1 MGRGRRPKPNVLRM
15 LRGNPGGRSLN
26 HEEPVYGPGAPDRP
40 PFLDADAG
48 EEWDRLTSML
58 VSARV
63 ITKGDGGILLV
74 ACDAYS
80 QLRQC
85 QKFLKEKGSL
95 SYDASSTNSGPS
107 WKPYPEAAQLNVAR
121 REYRAALS
129 ELGLSPSSRS
139 KVKVLPEPPKAKG
152 TARFFTS

>member
-1 MGRGRRPKPNVLRM
+1 MIESHNLSLGRE
-15 LRGNPGGRSLN
+15 
-26 HEEPVYGPGAPDRP
+26 HGPGAPDKP
-40 PFLDADAG
+40 TFLDDFAG
-48 EEWDRLTSML
+48 EGWDRLIGML

-85 QKFLKEKGSL
+85 QQFLTEKGSL
-95 SYDASSTNSGPS
+95 SYDASSINGGTSY
-107 WKPYPEAAQLNVAR
+107 KPYPEVAQRNMAQR
-121 REYRAALS
+121 QYQSALS

-139 KVKVLPEPPKAKG
+139 KVKTLPEPKQPQG
-152 TARFFTS
+152 TSRFFT

>member
-1 MGRGRRPKPNVLRM
+1 MGRGRKPKPTM
-15 LRGNPGGRSLN
+15 LRVLQGNPGKRALN
-26 HEEPVYGPGAPDRP
+26 HEEPAYGPGAPAKP
-40 PFLDADAG
+40 EFLDDFAG
-48 EEWDRLTSML
+48 EEWDRLIGML

-74 ACDAYS
+74 ACDSY
-80 QLRQC
+80 QLRQY

-95 SYDASSTNSGPS
+95 SYDASTINGGTNY
-107 WKPYPEAAQLNVAR
+107 KPYPEVGQRNMAR
-121 REYRAALS
+121 RQYQSALS

-139 KVKVLPEPPKAKG
+139 KVKTLPEPPKAKG

>member
-1 MGRGRRPKPNVLRM
+1 
-15 LRGNPGGRSLN
+15 
-26 HEEPVYGPGAPDRP
+26 
-40 PFLDADAG
+40 
-48 EEWDRLTSML
+48 ML

-95 SYDASSTNSGPS
+95 PYDASSINGGTSH
-107 WKPYPEAAQLNVAR
+107 KPYPEVGQRNMAR
-121 REYRAALS
+121 RQYQSALS
-129 ELGLSPSSRS
+129 ELGLGPSSRS
-139 KVKVLPEPPKAKG
+139 KVKTLPAAERARG
-152 TARFFTS
+152 AGRFFTS

>member
-1 MGRGRRPKPNVLRM
+1 MGRGRKPKPTMLRM
-15 LRGNPGGRSLN
+15 LQGNPGKRALN
-26 HEEPVYGPGAPDRP
+26 HEEPVYGPGAPDKP
-40 PFLDADAG
+40 EFLDAYAS
-48 EEWDRLTSML
+48 EEWDRITGML

-63 ITKGDGGILLV
+63 ITKGDVGILVV

-95 SYDASSTNSGPS
+95 SYDASSINGGTNY
-107 WKPYPEAAQLNVAR
+107 KPYPEASQRNMAR
-121 REYRAALS
+121 RQYQSALA
-129 ELGLSPSSRS
+129 ELGLGPSSRS
-139 KVKVLPEPPKAKG
+139 KVKTLPEPPKANG

>member
-1 MGRGRRPKPNVLRM
+1 MGRGRKPKPTALKLLN
-15 LRGNPGGRSLN
+15 GNPGRRPLN
-26 HEEPVYGPGAPDRP
+26 REEPAYGPGAPDKP
-40 PFLDADAG
+40 TFLDDFAD
-48 EEWDRLTSML
+48 EEWDRLIEML

-63 ITKGDGGILLV
+63 LTKGDGGILLV

-95 SYDASSTNSGPS
+95 SYDASSINGGTSY
-107 WKPYPEAAQLNVAR
+107 KPYPEVGQRNMAR
-121 REYRAALS
+121 RQYQSALS
-129 ELGLSPSSRS
+129 ELGLGPSSRS
-139 KVKVLPEPPKAKG
+139 KVKTLPEPPKAKG

>member
-1 MGRGRRPKPNVLRM
+1 MGRGRKPKPTQWKL
-15 LRGNPGGRSLN
+15 LTGNPGKRALN
-26 HEEPVYGPGAPDRP
+26 HEEPVYAPGAPDKP
-40 PFLDADAG
+40 EFLDDFAS
-48 EEWDRLTSML
+48 EEWDRLVKML

-63 ITKGDGGILLV
+63 ITKGDAGILLV

-95 SYDASSTNSGPS
+95 SYDASSVNGGTSY
-107 WKPYPEAAQLNVAR
+107 KPYPEAAQRNMAR
-121 REYRAALS
+121 RQYQSALA
-129 ELGLSPSSRS
+129 ELCLGPSSRS
-139 KVKVLPEPPKAKG
+139 KVKTLPEPPKAKG

>member
-1 MGRGRRPKPNVLRM
+1 MGRGRKPKPTM
-15 LRGNPGGRSLN
+15 LRVLQGNPGKRALN
-26 HEEPVYGPGAPDRP
+26 HEEPAYRPGAPDKP
-40 PFLDADAG
+40 AFLDDFAS
-48 EEWDRLTSML
+48 EEWDRLTEML
-58 VSARV
+58 AAARV
-63 ITKGDGGILLV
+63 ITTGDSGILIV

-95 SYDASSTNSGPS
+95 SYDASSVGGGTSY
-107 WKPYPEAAQLNVAR
+107 KPYPEAAQLNVAR
-121 REYRAALS
+121 RQYQSALS

-139 KVKVLPEPPKAKG
+139 KVKTLPEPPKAAG